1 MPGAFHK
8 DWEALGKVTPVKN
21 QGSCGSCWAFS
32 TTGSLEGA
40 YAIAN
45 DLNISTWAGF
55 SEQMLV
61 GHAVALSLS
70 RVRSSCLGGRL
81 LCS

>member
-1 MPGAFHK
+1 VELPGTGHI
-8 DWEALGKVTPVKN
+8 DWETLGKVTPVKN
-21 QGSCGSCWAFS
+21 QGSCGSCWSFS

-45 DLNISTWAGF
+45 NKNISAWAGF

-61 GHAVALSLS
+61 
-70 RVRSSCLGGRL
+70 
-81 LCS
+81 